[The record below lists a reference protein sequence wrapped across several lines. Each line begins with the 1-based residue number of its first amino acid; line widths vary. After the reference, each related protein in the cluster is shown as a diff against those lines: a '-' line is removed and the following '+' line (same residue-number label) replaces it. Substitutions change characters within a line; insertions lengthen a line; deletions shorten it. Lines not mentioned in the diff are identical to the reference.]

1 MYLRSLFQNHPQL
14 QQLSRNIHECEQGS
28 HVGICGLTGSSKSLL
43 LLALQEE
50 LDCPLCIISADRTRA
65 ETLID
70 DLQSQLGNQARPLLA
85 HHTAS
90 DTRPSQESVETLRM
104 ILQNEVRCLVLT
116 PEILLRDIPAAD
128 DLHQKI
134 VHLTAGEEIEFSA
147 LATTLGDRGFL
158 REDFV
163 RNPGDFAVRGGIFDV
178 YPFAGDHPIRL
189 EFFGDRIESIR
200 EFDTL
205 SQRSIKELSGAAI
218 VPNLLEIGTEVE
230 RSNILEFVPENSIV
244 VLDDPEMVLSNLERS
259 STDTNNRS
267 PASIIEQLTHFRM
280 IHVYSLV
287 TAEKKPIDFAT
298 SPQPAFNGSIAL
310 LRKHL
315 GNLQQTQ
322 YSVIFTCDSSSE
334 QSRLQ
339 ELLKTDQLPE
349 GEAPTELDISLIS
362 YSHDAIHEGF
372 AIPAQKVAV
381 FTEHQIFGRLKRRGK
396 GRKSKFRGFAQGEV
410 EQLRRG
416 DYVVHID
423 YGIGV
428 YDGLKKIKV
437 RNIEQEVVKV
447 LYAEKDVL
455 YVNFNYIHKLQ
466 KYSSKEGHV
475 PKLTRLGSGEWDKI
489 KARTRKRI
497 QDIARDLIGIYA
509 KRRMVQGV
517 AFAPDAPWQKELE
530 ASFMY
535 EDTFDQ
541 AKATRDVKADM
552 EAAFPM
558 DRLICGDVGFGKTE
572 VAVRAAF
579 KAVLNGKQVALLVP
593 TTILAMQHFN
603 TFLDRTSRYGTRVQ
617 VLSRFKTRK
626 EQLAILQELE
636 AGSIDIVIGTHRLL
650 SKDVRIKNLGLLI
663 IDEEHRFGVSAKEK
677 MRALKTEVDTLTLTA
692 TPIPR
697 TLHFS
702 LLGARDLS
710 IIATPPRNRLP
721 VITEI
726 TTYNAE
732 IIREAVIKEH
742 QRGGQVYFVHD
753 RVQDIED
760 VAERVRKAVPGVSVR
775 HAHGQ
780 MNGHELEEV
789 MLAFYQKR
797 FDVLVSTKIIE
808 SGLDVPN
815 ANTIIINRA
824 DRFGMAELYQLRG
837 RVGRS
842 NIQAYAFLLIPPV
855 ASLPR
860 GTVQRLQAV
869 EEHTDLGAGFHL
881 AMRDL
886 EIRGAG
892 NLLGAEQSGFIET
905 MGFETYT
912 RILEDAVAELKENE
926 FKEIFSKEGLEQHRK
941 KEATVD
947 ADIEAI
953 IPESYIENHTERLD
967 VYRKLYGVR
976 TKAQLLEVSD
986 ELQDR
991 FGKSPVEVDNLIRIV
1006 EIKLAAAHYGF
1017 IRVQIEHDQFVL
1029 DFPFETDTVF
1039 YESAFFQR
1047 LMETI
1052 STTKGGRERLQQEGK
1067 SLRLVILFAQ
1077 NGVDILDQTL
1087 DYIHSLASVSNE
1099 VKT

>member
-1 MYLRSLFQNHPQL
+1 MQ
-14 QQLSRNIHECEQGS
+14 
-28 HVGICGLTGSSKSLL
+28 V
-43 LLALQEE
+43 
-50 LDCPLCIISADRTRA
+50 
-65 ETLID
+65 D
-70 DLQSQLGNQARPLLA
+70 DLQSLLGNQVRPLINYHVGRDARP
-85 HHTAS
+85 S
-90 DTRPSQESVETLRM
+90 KECVETLRM
-104 ILQNEVRCLVLT
+104 TIDQEVRCLVLT
-116 PEILLRDIPAAD
+116 SEALLRPVPTAKTIR
-128 DLHQKI
+128 QKI
-134 VHLTAGEEIEFSA
+134 LHITSGEEIEFGA
-147 LATTLGDRGFL
+147 LAKQLEEYGFL
-158 REDFV
+158 KEDFV
-163 RNPGDFAVRGGIFDV
+163 QTAGEFAVRGGIFDV

-200 EFDTL
+200 EFDPL
-205 SQRSIKELSGAAI
+205 SQRSIKELAAAAI
-218 VPNLLEIGTEVE
+218 VPNLLGHDAGTEQGSVLDLVHE
-230 RSNILEFVPENSIV
+230 SALMILVDPEAIFAQLDKPSSDGEALSKTSIV
-244 VLDDPEMVLSNLERS
+244 QNLSR
-259 STDTNNRS
+259 
-267 PASIIEQLTHFRM
+267 FRM
-280 IHVYSLV
+280 LYVYTLTPRGEDV
-287 TAEKKPIDFAT
+287 INFGMT
-298 SPQPAFNGSIAL
+298 PQPAFNGSMIH
-310 LRKHL
+310 LRQHL
-315 GNLQQTQ
+315 GGLQLAG
-322 YSVIFTCDSSSE
+322 YSILFTCDSASE
-334 QSRLQ
+334 QNRLQ
-339 ELLKTDQLPE
+339 DLLNSNQLSDSKVD
-349 GEAPTELDISLIS
+349 LDPSRIE
-362 YSHDAIHEGF
+362 YSHDALHEGF
-372 AIPAQKVAV
+372 SDPEQKIAV

-396 GRKSKFRGFAQGEV
+396 IGRSKFRGLAQGEV
-410 EQLRRG
+410 EQLRKG

-455 YVNFNYIHKLQ
+455 YVNFNYLHKLQ

-497 QDIARDLIGIYA
+497 QDIARDLIQIYA
-509 KRRMVQGV
+509 KRRMVQGF

-541 AKATRDVKADM
+541 ARSTRDVKADM
-552 EAAFPM
+552 EATFPM

-579 KAVLNGKQVALLVP
+579 KAVLNGKQVAILVP
-593 TTILAMQHFN
+593 TTILAMQHYN

-617 VLSRFKTRK
+617 MLSRFKTKK
-626 EQLAILQELE
+626 EQQGLLQELE

-663 IDEEHRFGVSAKEK
+663 IDEEHRFGVTAKEK

-726 TTYNAE
+726 TTYNE
-732 IIREAVIKEH
+732 EVIREAVIKEH
-742 QRGGQVYFVHD
+742 QRNGQVYFVHD
-753 RVQDIED
+753 RVHDIEE
-760 VAERVRKAVPGVSVR
+760 VTAKVQKTVPGIRVRF
-775 HAHGQ
+775 AHGR
-780 MNGHELEEV
+780 MSGHELEEV
-789 MLAFYQKR
+789 MLAFYQKK

-842 NIQAYAFLLIPPV
+842 NIQAYAFLLIPPIS
-855 ASLPR
+855 SLPR
-860 GTVQRLQAV
+860 ATVQRLQAV

-926 FKEIFSKEGLEQHRK
+926 FKNIFTQEELEQRRK
-941 KEATVD
+941 EETTVD

-953 IPESYIENHTERLD
+953 IPEDYIQNPTERLD
-967 VYRKLYGVR
+967 VYRKLYGVK
-976 TKAQLLEVSD
+976 TKAQLLEISD
-986 ELQDR
+986 ELRDR
-991 FGKSPVEVDNLIRIV
+991 FGKYPAEVDNLVRIV
-1006 EIKLAAAHYGF
+1006 EIKLAAARHGF
-1017 IRVQIEHDQFVL
+1017 VRVQVEEERFIL
-1029 DFPFETDTVF
+1029 DFPPETDSFF
-1039 YESAFFQR
+1039 YEGDFFQR
-1047 LMETI
+1047 LMESI
-1052 STTKGGRERLQQEGK
+1052 STTKGGRQRLQQDEK
-1067 SLRLVILFAQ
+1067 SLRLVVHSPQ
-1077 NGVDILDQTL
+1077 SSGNSLDQTL
-1087 DYIHSLASVSNE
+1087 DYLHSLDAYADE
-1099 VKT
+1099 IKAR